1 MEMYPG
7 KISVAVF
14 LSAFLPDSTHKP
26 SYVLEQYVELTPT
39 EAWLDTEF
47 KPFGDPED
55 HLTSMFFGPKFL
67 ASKLYNLCSPED
79 LALAKM
85 LVRPS
90 SLFIEDLSKQ
100 NPFSEEGFGSVKR
113 VYIMCRE
120 DRAILVDFQ
129 RWQIENSGVAEV
141 KEIENADH
149 MAMLSTPKEL
159 CQFLLEIA
167 NNYA

>member
-1 MEMYPG
+1 MHDSQHNVSMPWNKKETCIAREMQ
-7 KISVAVF
+7 
-14 LSAFLPDSTHKP
+14 HN
-26 SYVLEQYVELTPT
+26 ERTPT
-39 EAWLDTEF
+39 EARLDTKF
-47 KPFGDPED
+47 SPFGDPED
-55 HLTSMFFGPKFL
+55 HLTSVLFGPKFL
-67 ASKLYNLCSPED
+67 SKVYNLCPRED

-85 LVRPS
+85 LVRPT

-120 DRAILVDFQ
+120 DKGIPINFQ